1 MQHTTTCPS
10 CHRKSEVDDSFL
22 GRFICCEQCR
32 CLYYVVVPPLGE
44 ERSEWTSVA
53 ATSSVSGRDD
63 KDPVSRRPVTETEI
77 LSRRV
82 QLLTAMISLNL
93 VIGSIVLVLVVIQLL
108 K

>member
-44 ERSEWTSVA
+44 
-53 ATSSVSGRDD
+53 
-63 KDPVSRRPVTETEI
+63 
-77 LSRRV
+77 
-82 QLLTAMISLNL
+82 
-93 VIGSIVLVLVVIQLL
+93 
-108 K
+108 